1 MKNPVETSYGLNSFP
16 ADKKRVK
23 FFTPSDDLKNFVKY
37 YWLVEVED
45 TTKSDSIAKIS
56 PSGYPEIIFHFGDS
70 VSIHTSECHLR
81 GETTHAIVAGQI
93 TQPVYINLNKD
104 LNCLCVK
111 LQPYAL
117 SSLFRI
123 NSLEFTNRAIS
134 LNEISSAIIPK
145 QIYDELSETI
155 DDSLKI
161 AIIEN
166 HLRKLLNRNDNF
178 FCPVTSFVIECF
190 RNNSLKINELSQAL
204 KISSRSLERKIKE
217 NVGVSP
223 KMLYRI
229 IRFNKT
235 YNLIKYNREINL
247 QEITFLL
254 GYFDLSHMIK
264 EFKEFTGS
272 SPLCYLKKENPYN
285 SHFAGIL

>member
-16 ADKKRVK
+16 ADNKR
-23 FFTPSDDLKNFVKY
+23 VKY
-37 YWLVEVED
+37 YWLVQVAD

-70 VSIHTSECHLR
+70 VSIHTSECHLP

-178 FCPVTSFVIECF
+178 FCPVTSFVIDCF

-217 NVGVSP
+217 NLGVSP